1 MRRDD
6 EHGEVVV
13 EPHLSVVIPCRN
25 AEATIGEQL
34 EALASE
40 QWEEPWE
47 VVVSDNGSADATR
60 AIVAGFEAR
69 LPELRVVDSSDVRG
83 PAHAMNVGAGA
94 ARGPLLAFCDADDV
108 IGAGW
113 LRAMGEALATH
124 PFVAAAQETRRLNPD
139 WISETR
145 QSIDGVLPEAK
156 FPPHHTYAGAGTI
169 GVRKDTHQSIG
180 GFDSEFGA
188 LFEIDYAFRLREK
201 GIVPTLAPS
210 AVVHYRWR
218 RRLRDIYRQA
228 RWYADGRALL
238 EKRYVPAKATP
249 RRIVR
254 WLAAGWSEVLAQVPQ
269 LTRKGGRAKMA
280 WLLGWQAGRLHAAVK
295 HRTLVV

>member
-1 MRRDD
+1 VAAPDVSIITVTYECRELLRRCLAAIPAAV
-6 EHGEVVV
+6 GQRSYEV
-13 EPHLSVVIPCRN
+13 I
-25 AEATIGEQL
+25 
-34 EALASE
+34 
-40 QWEEPWE
+40 
-47 VVVSDNGSADATR
+47 VSDNGSADATR

-108 IGAGW
+108 IGTGW

-169 GVRKDTHQSIG
+169 GVRRDVHQSIG

-210 AVVHYRWR
+210 AIVHYRWR